1 MNLAFIGIGNVGF
14 ALADRLQKLGH
25 RVVVGHHNLQSKSVL
40 KALDQNPN
48 LLVAPLQ
55 KAIDESEVVFLAIPF
70 MKAQETLNDLVLEGK
85 VLVDCTN
92 PVGPGVSHALGTISG
107 SEKIQEWSQ
116 TKVIKAFTVY
126 GFENFEDPAFPKYNV
141 LPVMPI
147 AGDDLE
153 TKQEITPIIESLGF
167 EVLDV
172 GPLSSALHLEHMTL
186 LWVKMVRMQGRDP
199 RFTWGL
205 LQK

>member
-25 RVVVGHHNLQSKSVL
+25 RVVVGHDNLQSKSVL
-40 KALDQNPN
+40 KALDQNPH
-48 LLVAPLQ
+48 LLVVPLQ

-70 MKAQETLNDLVLEGK
+70 MKAQEMLSDLVLEGK

-92 PVGPGVSHALGTISG
+92 PVGPGISHALGTISG

-116 TKVIKAFTVY
+116 AKVIKAFTVY
-126 GFENFEDPAFPKYNV
+126 GFENFEDTAFPKYNV

-153 TKQEITPIIESLGF
+153 TKQEITPLIESLGF